1 MTDYEMT
8 DYEEGYQEGFESGKE
23 EGIDS
28 ILNNSHLDINLE
40 DSLKLFKVLVR
51 SSRKHLFSP
60 SYREDLKDILRDILQ
75 DL

>member
-1 MTDYEMT
+1 MT
-8 DYEEGYQEGFESGKE
+8 DYEEGYQDGFESGKEEGKE

-28 ILNNSHLDINLE
+28 ILNSNHLNIDLE

-51 SSRKHLFSP
+51 SSRKHTMSP
-60 SYREDLKDILRDILQ
+60 SYCEDLKGILEEFLQ

>member
-1 MTDYEMT
+1 MT
-8 DYEEGYQEGFESGKE
+8 DYEEGYRDGFESGKE
-23 EGIDS
+23 EGRDS
-28 ILNNSHLDINLE
+28 ILKSNHLNLDLE

-51 SSRKHLFSP
+51 SSRKHLVSP